1 VRAAFQAA
9 SNLFCEQPSQQAE
22 HDVSTIL
29 NSSSEI
35 PWWKEPSK
43 EQWKAWIAAWLGWTL
58 DAFDFTIFLL
68 IMVPI
73 AKEFDVPLTA
83 VTVVFTITLWMRLV
97 GATAAGWMAD
107 RMGRKT
113 PLMISILI
121 CADVPASA
129 LLLFVVARDLAR
141 RDAQITSTG
150 TKICLEANSYC
161 RNPDWWKSRSE
172 HEPNG

>member
-1 VRAAFQAA
+1 MSA
-9 SNLFCEQPSQQAE
+9 
-22 HDVSTIL
+22 IL

-73 AKEFDVPLTA
+73 AKEFDVSLTA
-83 VTVVFTITLWMRLV
+83 VTAVFTITLWMRLV

-113 PLMISILI
+113 PLMISIFWYSRANLWG
-121 CADVPASA
+121 
-129 LLLFVVARDLAR
+129 ARQQWVKGGKVQTEQMFSSR
-141 RDAQITSTG
+141 R
-150 TKICLEANSYC
+150 KV
-161 RNPDWWKSRSE
+161 
-172 HEPNG
+172 

>member
-1 VRAAFQAA
+1 M
-9 SNLFCEQPSQQAE
+9 
-22 HDVSTIL
+22 STTL
-29 NSSSEI
+29 NTSSEI

-97 GATAAGWMAD
+97 GATAAGWMAA
-107 RMGRKT
+107 RMG
-113 PLMISILI
+113 
-121 CADVPASA
+121 
-129 LLLFVVARDLAR
+129 
-141 RDAQITSTG
+141 
-150 TKICLEANSYC
+150 
-161 RNPDWWKSRSE
+161 
-172 HEPNG
+172 